1 METKLISFASLKG
14 GVGKSTHAVALTAGL
29 LDQGHTVRFIET
41 DEQGSAGAWADE
53 VAAIDGKLQSS
64 YLSIEGSD
72 FQQAND
78 KLLELSEGPE
88 FVVVDTAGAANA
100 GTLAALFTADLVVS
114 PFTLT
119 EWDMD
124 GLKRTL
130 TMFKRVFEQLN
141 EDVPDS
147 FLGLFVSEASF
158 MSNVDRERL
167 AALSDEM
174 FIRKG
179 MTKNANIK
187 KWSEACRTPGQL
199 REGIDRVE
207 GSQPLNDASLTKVE
221 KFISEYTKTIM
232 EMF

>member
-1 METKLISFASLKG
+1 
-14 GVGKSTHAVALTAGL
+14 
-29 LDQGHTVRFIET
+29 
-41 DEQGSAGAWADE
+41 
-53 VAAIDGKLQSS
+53 
-64 YLSIEGSD
+64 
-72 FQQAND
+72 
-78 KLLELSEGPE
+78 
-88 FVVVDTAGAANA
+88 
-100 GTLAALFTADLVVS
+100 
-114 PFTLT
+114 
-119 EWDMD
+119 
-124 GLKRTL
+124 
-130 TMFKRVFEQLN
+130 
-141 EDVPDS
+141 
-147 FLGLFVSEASF
+147 

-221 KFISEYTKTIM
+221 KFINEYTKTIM